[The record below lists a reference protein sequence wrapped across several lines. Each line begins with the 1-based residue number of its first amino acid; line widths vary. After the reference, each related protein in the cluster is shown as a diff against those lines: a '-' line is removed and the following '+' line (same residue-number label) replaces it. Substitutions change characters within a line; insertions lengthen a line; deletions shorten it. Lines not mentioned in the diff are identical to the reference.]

1 MDKLDRLVW
10 AAGISF
16 SVFGVRIGVRVST
29 ENLLAPLIR
38 RFPAGWKPETST
50 IVERLYSIIGD
61 SIGRS
66 FSVRRFGLLY
76 GDVQQLARTMHVDD
90 LHEALESD
98 MDFFLAQAA
107 RQRLFVHA
115 GVVAWKGQA
124 IVIPGRSQSGKS
136 TLVKAFLQAGA
147 SYYSDE
153 YAVFDRRGRVYPF
166 PRPLSIRGDS
176 GQIRSRLSAES
187 LGCQT
192 GTDPLPVGLVTLTR
206 YKAGSRWKPKALS
219 AGRGTLGLLANT
231 LAARNQPDRAL
242 ATLGRVARQAPVL
255 TGTRGEA
262 DETVESLLH
271 LLESSTSSSSG
282 ITDPSS
288 ETRRTEDEKEA
299 GPLCL
304 CTEAQECDC
313 STTKQ

>member
-1 MDKLDRLVW
+1 M
-10 AAGISF
+10 
-16 SVFGVRIGVRVST
+16 
-29 ENLLAPLIR
+29 NL
-38 RFPAGWKPETST
+38 E
-50 IVERLYSIIGD
+50 ELY
-61 SIGRS
+61 
-66 FSVRRFGLLY
+66 
-76 GDVQQLARTMHVDD
+76 A
-90 LHEALESD
+90 ALESD
-98 MDFFLAQAA
+98 MDFYLAQAA
-107 RQRLFVHA
+107 RQKLFVHA
-115 GVVAWKGQA
+115 GVVAWKGRA
-124 IVIPGRSQSGKS
+124 IVIPGRSQSGKT
-136 TLVKAFLQAGA
+136 TLVRAFLQAGA

-192 GTDPLPVGLVTLTR
+192 GTDPLPVGLVTFTR

-262 DETVESLLH
+262 DETVASIFR
-271 LLESSTSSSSG
+271 LLESSNSG
-282 ITDPSS
+282 SEFADPPYGP
-288 ETRRTEDEKEA
+288 RRNE
-299 GPLCL
+299 
-304 CTEAQECDC
+304 Q
-313 STTKQ
+313 

>member
-1 MDKLDRLVW
+1 MEKLNRLVW
-10 AAGISF
+10 AAGVFF
-16 SVFGVRIGVRVST
+16 SAFGVCVGVRASA
-29 ENLLAPLIR
+29 ENLLEPLASHL
-38 RFPAGWKPETST
+38 PVGWKPEITGA
-50 IVERLYSIIGD
+50 VERLYSVIGG
-61 SIGRS
+61 SIGPRP
-66 FSVRRFGLLY
+66 SVRRFSFLY
-76 GDVQQLARTMHVDD
+76 GDAQQLARTMN
-90 LHEALESD
+90 LEELYEALESD
-98 MDFFLAQAA
+98 MDFYLAQAA
-107 RQRLFVHA
+107 RQKLFVHA
-115 GVVAWKGQA
+115 GVVAWKGRA
-124 IVIPGRSQSGKS
+124 IVIPGRSQSGKT
-136 TLVKAFLQAGA
+136 TLVRAFLQAGA

-262 DETVESLLH
+262 DETVASIFR
-271 LLESSTSSSSG
+271 LLERSNSRSEFA
-282 ITDPSS
+282 DPPYGP
-288 ETRRTEDEKEA
+288 RRNE
-299 GPLCL
+299 
-304 CTEAQECDC
+304 Q
-313 STTKQ
+313 

>member
-1 MDKLDRLVW
+1 MEKLNRLVW
-10 AAGISF
+10 AAGLSF
-16 SVFGVRIGVRVST
+16 TTFGVRIGVRVSA
-29 ENLLAPLIR
+29 EHLLEPLVSHL
-38 RFPAGWKPETST
+38 PVGWKAESSRT
-50 IVERLYSIIGD
+50 VERLYSVIRG
-61 SIGRS
+61 SIGPRS
-66 FSVRRFGLLY
+66 WVRPFSFLY
-76 GDVQQLARTMHVDD
+76 SDAQQLARTLHPED
-90 LHEALESD
+90 LYDALESD
-98 MDFFLAQAA
+98 MDFYLAQAA
-107 RQRLFVHA
+107 RQKLFVHA
-115 GVVAWKGQA
+115 GVVAWKGRA
-124 IVIPGRSQSGKS
+124 IVIPGRSQSGKT
-136 TLVKAFLQAGA
+136 TLVRAFLQAGA

-262 DETVESLLH
+262 DETVASIFR
-271 LLESSTSSSSG
+271 LLESSNSRSEFA
-282 ITDPSS
+282 DPPYGP
-288 ETRRTEDEKEA
+288 RRNE
-299 GPLCL
+299 
-304 CTEAQECDC
+304 Q
-313 STTKQ
+313 

>member
-1 MDKLDRLVW
+1 MEKLNRLVW
-10 AAGISF
+10 AAGVFF
-16 SVFGVRIGVRVST
+16 SAFGVCVGVRASA
-29 ENLLAPLIR
+29 ENLLEPLASHL
-38 RFPAGWKPETST
+38 PVGWKPEITGA
-50 IVERLYSIIGD
+50 VERLYSVIGG
-61 SIGRS
+61 SIGPRP
-66 FSVRRFGLLY
+66 SVRRFSFLY
-76 GDVQQLARTMHVDD
+76 GDAQQLARTMN
-90 LHEALESD
+90 LEELYEALESD
-98 MDFFLAQAA
+98 MDFYLAQAA
-107 RQRLFVHA
+107 RQKLFVHA
-115 GVVAWKGQA
+115 GVVAWKGRA
-124 IVIPGRSQSGKS
+124 IVIPGRSQSGKT
-136 TLVKAFLQAGA
+136 TLVRAFLQAGA

-176 GQIRSRLSAES
+176 AQVRSRLSAES

-192 GTDPLPVGLVTLTR
+192 GSKPVPVGLVTLTQ
-206 YKAGSRWKPKALS
+206 YKAGAQWKPKVLS
-219 AGRGTLGLLANT
+219 PGRGALGLLANA
-231 LAARNQPDRAL
+231 LAGRKQPEKAM
-242 ATLGRVARQAPVL
+242 ATLGRVVSQAPVL
-255 TGTRGEA
+255 AGTRGDA
-262 DETVESLLH
+262 HETVESLLH